1 MDLISILFT
10 FMVATFACDVGV
22 EVVLQANK
30 VWRLRKK

>member
-1 MDLISILFT
+1 MELMSCIFT
-10 FMVATFACDVGV
+10 FMVVVISSDVGI

>member
-1 MDLISILFT
+1 MELMSCLFT
-10 FMVATFACDVGV
+10 FMVVVISCDVGI